1 LPIQT
6 ASDVNAVRRDAG
18 EWIIGLGDGRSLKAR
33 SVVIA
38 TGIVANP
45 RVPHVPNQ
53 DQFKGR
59 VIHSVEYRR
68 PQPFT
73 NQRVLVVGVGNS
85 AGEISA
91 ELADAGAQVTVAIRS
106 GARVVPREMF
116 GIPIQYFGAAL
127 RHLRVPWLRR
137 AMGITG
143 AIGERIRG
151 ASPLPPAVDSP
162 CSPVPLIGFHL
173 TDAVRAGRIQ
183 LKPGLSEFTVDGVR
197 FSDGSQQPFD
207 TVILATGY
215 RAALG
220 MLGDAVTHDECGFA
234 ARHERVISDDCSRL
248 YFVGHNYDVA
258 GGLRNIAQD
267 ARLAARVIA
276 RELNGTGRR

>member
-1 LPIQT
+1 
-6 ASDVNAVRRDAG
+6 
-18 EWIIGLGDGRSLKAR
+18 
-33 SVVIA
+33 
-38 TGIVANP
+38 
-45 RVPHVPNQ
+45 
-53 DQFKGR
+53 
-59 VIHSVEYRR
+59 
-68 PQPFT
+68 
-73 NQRVLVVGVGNS
+73 
-85 AGEISA
+85 
-91 ELADAGAQVTVAIRS
+91 
-106 GARVVPREMF
+106 
-116 GIPIQYFGAAL
+116 
-127 RHLRVPWLRR
+127 
-137 AMGITG
+137 MGITG

-151 ASPLPPAVDSP
+151 ASPLPPAVDST

-173 TDAVRAGRIQ
+173 TDAVRSGRIR

-220 MLGDAVTHDECGFA
+220 MLGDAVRRDACGFA
-234 ARHERVISDDCSRL
+234 ARHDRVISDDCSRL